1 MHIKRLILI
10 AMLTALSGSVYA
22 ESKVYKCKNAQGGIS
37 YQDSACAQSTQPVS
51 SWATSKHATR
61 SLVLKAKDGGHFFV
75 DSQINAQT
83 VVFMIDTGASF
94 VSIPQSV
101 ASAAQLSCQTPATT
115 DTANGAANGCT
126 ATISALNI
134 GPFLL
139 REITVLIL
147 PNLAQPVLGM
157 NALKQFNIT
166 QENDEMRITGK

>member
-1 MHIKRLILI
+1 MHIKPLILI
-10 AMLTALSGSVYA
+10 AMLVALSGSAYA

-51 SWATSKHATR
+51 SWASQKHSNR
-61 SLVLKAKDGGHFFV
+61 NLVLKSKDGGHFFV
-75 DSQINAQT
+75 DTQINGQT

-94 VSIPQSV
+94 VSIPQSI
-101 ASAAQLSCQTPATT
+101 ATAAQLSCTTPATT
-115 DTANGAANGCT
+115 GTANGSTNGCT

-139 REITVLIL
+139 RELTVLIL
-147 PNLAQPVLGM
+147 PNLTQPLLGM